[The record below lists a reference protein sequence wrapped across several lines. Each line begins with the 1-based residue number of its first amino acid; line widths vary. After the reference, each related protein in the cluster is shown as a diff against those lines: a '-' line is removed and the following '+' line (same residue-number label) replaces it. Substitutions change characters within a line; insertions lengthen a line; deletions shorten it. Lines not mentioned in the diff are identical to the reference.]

1 ADVMQE
7 VNDHGCMVVA
17 GRGGVGKE
25 VENQANTIAAQMAKD
40 EKGNYRMLH
49 VPDPLSETLYQTLLH
64 EPMVKETLPIIK
76 NASFVLHGIGDAITM
91 ATRRKA
97 SQEHI
102 EMLNKEQAVS

>member
-1 ADVMQE
+1 SHS
-7 VNDHGCMVVA
+7 VNMNTSRTESLLERLA
-17 GRGGVGKE
+17 NREE
-25 VENQANTIAAQMAKD
+25 VENQANTIAAQMAKA

-97 SQEHI
+97 SQE
-102 EMLNKEQAVS
+102 

>member
-1 ADVMQE
+1 
-7 VNDHGCMVVA
+7 
-17 GRGGVGKE
+17 
-25 VENQANTIAAQMAKD
+25 
-40 EKGNYRMLH
+40 MLH

-102 EMLNKEQAVS
+102 EMLNKEQAVSEAIGYYFNEAGEIVHKVRTIGIHREDIEHANAIRTADGKSKAHA